1 MWMSVVA
8 GRREEGKKEEEKE
21 GQKIVGLRE
30 DKRGD
35 ITYRYRRNQAGWL
48 RNHGYLE
55 VVPNL

>member
-1 MWMSVVA
+1 VVA

-21 GQKIVGLRE
+21 GQKIVGTTRQ

-35 ITYRYRRNQAGWL
+35 NTYRYRRNQADWL
-48 RNHGYLE
+48 RNHGYLR